1 MKTMKIRICAIA
13 YGLCPNHLTLKKA
26 IQASLSSCLIGTL
39 MMLATF
45 PFASCS
51 DDDDNDKDITK
62 EIAMSVSAE
71 PGVMYDLFDSMGE
84 HPIEC
89 MRVMTEDEPGQWQN
103 LPISGIKGFTYE
115 RGHEY
120 ELRVKRTILANP
132 PQDASNRTYELVRI
146 LADKKVEEVAEPA
159 EKVVKSEADITYE
172 QQCPVEKYAITKGG
186 EYVVDADGKMTYAD
200 GTPTPEFDKH
210 AQIYLENI
218 LDKSHP
224 LWQAGA
230 RYMATYAYILSPNTE
245 EIRLVPST
253 HSGFLFKNILTE
265 SEMAYI
271 KQSMKQGETLHYY
284 LILANVY
291 KRGIQKVGFTIRRK

>member
-1 MKTMKIRICAIA
+1 MKLWRNILVMTAAM
-13 YGLCPNHLTLKKA
+13 L
-26 IQASLSSCLIGTL
+26 SL
-39 MMLATF
+39 
-45 PFASCS
+45 ASCS
-51 DDDDNDKDITK
+51 SDDDDKDITK
-62 EIAMSVSAE
+62 EMNMSVSAE
-71 PGVMYDLFDSMGE
+71 PGIMYDLFDDMAE

-103 LPISGIKGFTYE
+103 LYFSEVKGFTYE

-120 ELRVKRTILANP
+120 ELRVKRTILVNP

-146 LADKKVEEVAEPA
+146 LADKKVEDVAEPV
-159 EKVVKSEADITYE
+159 EKEIKTEADIEYE
-172 QQCPVEKYAITKGG
+172 QQCPVEKYAIAKGG
-186 EYVVDADGKMTYAD
+186 EYMVDGDGKLTYAD

-230 RYMATYAYILSPNTE
+230 RYMATYAYVLSPLTN
-245 EIRLVPST
+245 EIRLVPSNRCAV
-253 HSGFLFKNILTE
+253 LFKNVLTE
-265 SEMAYI
+265 NEMVHVQ
-271 KQSMKQGETLHYY
+271 QSMKQGETLHYN

-291 KRGIQKVGFTIRRK
+291 KRGIQKVEFTIKKK

>member
-1 MKTMKIRICAIA
+1 MKTMRIWRIMFM
-13 YGLCPNHLTLKKA
+13 TLA
-26 IQASLSSCLIGTL
+26 AFSL
-39 MMLATF
+39 
-45 PFASCS
+45 ASCS
-51 DDDDNDKDITK
+51 SDDDDKDITK

-103 LPISGIKGFTYE
+103 LYFSDIKGFTYE

-146 LADKKVEEVAEPA
+146 LADKKVEEVAEPV
-159 EKVVKSEADITYE
+159 EKEVKSEADIEYE
-172 QQCPVEKYAITKGG
+172 QQCPVEKYAIAKGG
-186 EYVVDADGKMTYAD
+186 DYLVDADGKMTYAD

-230 RYMATYAYILSPNTE
+230 RYQATYAYVLSPLTDD
-245 EIRLVPST
+245 IRLVPST
-253 HSGFLFKNILTE
+253 HSSFLFKNILTE
-265 SEMAYI
+265 SEMVHV
-271 KQSMKQGETLHYY
+271 QQLMPQGETLRYG
-284 LILANVY
+284 LVLCNVY
-291 KRGIQKVGFTIRRK
+291 KRGIQKMEFTIKKK

>member
-1 MKTMKIRICAIA
+1 MKTMKIWRLALA
-13 YGLCPNHLTLKKA
+13 
-26 IQASLSSCLIGTL
+26 
-39 MMLATF
+39 MLAAF
-45 PFASCS
+45 SLASCS
-51 DDDDNDKDITK
+51 DDDNDKDITK
-62 EIAMSVSAE
+62 EMNMSVSAE

-89 MRVMTEDEPGQWQN
+89 MRVMTEDEPGRWQN
-103 LPISGIKGFTYE
+103 LYFSEIKGFTYE

-120 ELRVKRTILANP
+120 ELRVKRTILADP

-146 LADKKVEEVAEPA
+146 LADKKVEEVAEPV
-159 EKVVKSEADITYE
+159 EKEVKTETDIEYE
-172 QQCPVEKYAITKGG
+172 QQCPIEKYAIAKGG
-186 EYVVDADGKMTYAD
+186 EYLVDADGKMTYAD

-230 RYMATYAYILSPNTE
+230 RYQATYAYVLSPLTD
-245 EIRLVPST
+245 EIRLVPSS
-253 HSGFLFKNILTE
+253 HSGFLFKHILTE
-265 SEMAYI
+265 SEMAHVR
-271 KQSMKQGETLHYY
+271 QSMKQGKTLHYA

-291 KRGIQKVGFTIRRK
+291 KRGIQKVKFTIMKK

>member
-1 MKTMKIRICAIA
+1 MKTMKIWRLAFA
-13 YGLCPNHLTLKKA
+13 
-26 IQASLSSCLIGTL
+26 
-39 MMLATF
+39 MLAAF
-45 PFASCS
+45 ALASCS
-51 DDDDNDKDITK
+51 SDDDNDKDITK
-62 EIAMSVSAE
+62 EMNMSISAE

-89 MRVMTEDEPGQWQN
+89 MRVMTEDEPGRWQN
-103 LPISGIKGFTYE
+103 LYFSEIKGFTYE

-120 ELRVKRTILANP
+120 ELRVKRTILADP

-146 LADKKVEEVAEPA
+146 LADKKVEEVAEPV
-159 EKVVKSEADITYE
+159 EKEVKSEADIEYE
-172 QQCPVEKYAITKGG
+172 QQCPIEKYAIAKGG
-186 EYVVDADGKMTYAD
+186 EYLVDGDGKMTYAD

-230 RYMATYAYILSPNTE
+230 RYQATYAYVLSPLTD
-245 EIRLVPST
+245 EIRLVPSS
-253 HSGFLFKNILTE
+253 HSSFLIKHILTE
-265 SEMAYI
+265 SEMAHVR
-271 KQSMKQGETLHYY
+271 QSMKQGKTLHYA

-291 KRGIQKVGFTIRRK
+291 KRGIQKVEFTIMKK

>member
-1 MKTMKIRICAIA
+1 MRTMKIWRIAFA
-13 YGLCPNHLTLKKA
+13 
-26 IQASLSSCLIGTL
+26 
-39 MMLATF
+39 MLAAISL
-45 PFASCS
+45 ASCS
-51 DDDDNDKDITK
+51 SDDDDKDITK
-62 EIAMSVSAE
+62 EIIMNVSAE

-89 MRVMTEDEPGQWQN
+89 MRVMTEDEPGRWQN
-103 LPISGIKGFTYE
+103 LYFSDVKGFTYE

-146 LADKKVEEVAEPA
+146 LADKKVEDVAEPV
-159 EKVVKSEADITYE
+159 EKKVKSEADIEYE
-172 QQCPVEKYAITKGG
+172 QQYPVEKYAIAKGG
-186 EYVVDADGKMTYAD
+186 EYMVDADGKVTYAD

-230 RYMATYAYILSPNTE
+230 RYMATYAYVLSPLTD

-253 HSGFLFKNILTE
+253 HSSFLFKNILTE
-265 SEMAYI
+265 NEMAYV
-271 KQSMKQGETLHYY
+271 KQSMKQGETLHYS
-284 LILANVY
+284 LVLANVY
-291 KRGIQKVGFTIRRK
+291 KRGIQKVEFSITKK

>member
-1 MKTMKIRICAIA
+1 MTTMKIWRIAFA
-13 YGLCPNHLTLKKA
+13 
-26 IQASLSSCLIGTL
+26 
-39 MMLATF
+39 MLAAF
-45 PFASCS
+45 SLASCS
-51 DDDDNDKDITK
+51 SDDDDKDITK
-62 EIAMSVSAE
+62 VINMSVSAE

-89 MRVMTEDEPGQWQN
+89 MRVMTEDEPGRWQD
-103 LPISGIKGFTYE
+103 LCFSEIKDFTYE

-146 LADKKVEEVAEPA
+146 LADKKVEEVAEPV
-159 EKVVKSEADITYE
+159 EKEVKSEADIEYE
-172 QQCPVEKYAITKGG
+172 QQCPIEKYAIAKGG
-186 EYVVDADGKMTYAD
+186 EYIVDADGKVTYSD

-230 RYMATYAYILSPNTE
+230 RYQATYAYVLSPLTD
-245 EIRLVPST
+245 EIRLVPSN
-253 HSGFLFKNILTE
+253 HACFLFKNILTE
-265 SEMAYI
+265 SEMAHVQ
-271 KQSMKQGETLHYY
+271 QSMKQGETLRYA

-291 KRGIQKVGFTIRRK
+291 KRGIQKVEFTIKKK

>member
-1 MKTMKIRICAIA
+1 MTIWRNIFVMCAA
-13 YGLCPNHLTLKKA
+13 ML
-26 IQASLSSCLIGTL
+26 SL
-39 MMLATF
+39 
-45 PFASCS
+45 ASCS
-51 DDDDNDKDITK
+51 SDDDSEKDITK
-62 EIAMSVSAE
+62 EINMSVSAE

-103 LPISGIKGFTYE
+103 LYFNSIKGFTYE

-146 LADKKVEEVAEPA
+146 VADRKVEDMAEFV
-159 EKVVKSEADITYE
+159 EKVVKSEADIEYE
-172 QQCPVEKYAITKGG
+172 QQCPIEKYAIAKGG
-186 EYVVDADGKMTYAD
+186 EYMVNADGKMTYAD
-200 GTPTPEFDKH
+200 GTLTPEFDKH

-224 LWQAGA
+224 LWQSGA
-230 RYMATYAYILSPNTE
+230 RYMATYAYVLSPLTD

-253 HSGFLFKNILTE
+253 HSSFLFKNILTD
-265 SEMAYI
+265 SEMAHVQ
-271 KQSMKQGETLHYY
+271 QSMKQGETLHYA
-284 LILANVY
+284 LILCNVY
-291 KRGIQKVGFTIRRK
+291 KREIQKVAFTIKKK

>member
-1 MKTMKIRICAIA
+1 MKIWRNIF
-13 YGLCPNHLTLKKA
+13 
-26 IQASLSSCLIGTL
+26 
-39 MMLATF
+39 MMLAAF
-45 PFASCS
+45 SLASCS
-51 DDDDNDKDITK
+51 SDDDNDKDIVN
-62 EIAMSVSAE
+62 EINMSISAE

-89 MRVMTEDEPGQWQN
+89 MQVMTKDEPGQWQN
-103 LPISGIKGFTYE
+103 LYFSAVKGFTYE

-120 ELRVKRTILANP
+120 VLRVKRTILANP

-146 LADKKVEEVAEPA
+146 LADKKVEDVAEPV
-159 EKVVKSEADITYE
+159 EKEVKTEADIEYE
-172 QQCPVEKYAITKGG
+172 QQCPVEKYAIAKGG
-186 EYVVDADGKMTYAD
+186 EYMVDADGKMTYAD

-230 RYMATYAYILSPNTE
+230 RYQATYAYVLSPFTD
-245 EIRLVPST
+245 EIRLVPGS

-265 SEMAYI
+265 SEMAYV
-271 KQSMKQGETLHYY
+271 KQSMKQGETQHYN

-291 KRGIQKVGFTIRRK
+291 KRGIQKVEFTIKKK

>member
-1 MKTMKIRICAIA
+1 MKTMKLWRIMFMILAA
-13 YGLCPNHLTLKKA
+13 L
-26 IQASLSSCLIGTL
+26 SL
-39 MMLATF
+39 
-45 PFASCS
+45 ASCS
-51 DDDDNDKDITK
+51 SDDDNKDITK

-89 MRVMTEDEPGQWQN
+89 MRVMTEDEPGQWQD
-103 LPISGIKGFTYE
+103 LYFSDIKGFTYE

-146 LADKKVEEVAEPA
+146 LADKKVEDVAEPV
-159 EKVVKSEADITYE
+159 EKVVKSEADIEYE
-172 QQCPVEKYAITKGG
+172 QQCPIEKYAIAKGG
-186 EYVVDADGKMTYAD
+186 EYLMDADGKMTYAD

-224 LWQAGA
+224 LWQSGA
-230 RYMATYAYILSPNTE
+230 RYMATYAYVLSPLTDD
-245 EIRLVPST
+245 IRLVPSS
-253 HSGFLFKNILTE
+253 HSGYLFKNIFTD
-265 SEMAYI
+265 SEMAHVQ
-271 KQSMKQGETLHYY
+271 QSMPQGETLHYG
-284 LILANVY
+284 LILCNVY
-291 KRGIQKVGFTIRRK
+291 KRGIQKVEFTIKKK

>member
-1 MKTMKIRICAIA
+1 MKTMKIWRLAFA
-13 YGLCPNHLTLKKA
+13 
-26 IQASLSSCLIGTL
+26 
-39 MMLATF
+39 MLAAF
-45 PFASCS
+45 SLASCGS
-51 DDDDNDKDITK
+51 DDNDKDITK

-71 PGVMYDLFDSMGE
+71 PGVMYGLFDSMGE

-103 LPISGIKGFTYE
+103 LYFSEVKGFTYE

-146 LADKKVEEVAEPA
+146 LADKKVEDMAEPVD
-159 EKVVKSEADITYE
+159 KMVKSEADIEYE
-172 QQCPVEKYAITKGG
+172 QQCPIEKYAIAKGG
-186 EYVVDADGKMTYAD
+186 EYLVDADGTMTYAD

-224 LWQAGA
+224 LWQSGA
-230 RYMATYAYILSPNTE
+230 RYMATYAYVLSPLTD

-253 HSGFLFKNILTE
+253 HSAFLFKNVLTE
-265 SEMAYI
+265 SEMAHVQ
-271 KQSMKQGETLHYY
+271 QSMPQGETLHYS
-284 LILANVY
+284 LILCNVY
-291 KRGIQKVGFTIRRK
+291 KRGIQKVEFIIEKK